1 MANKFNASDLQ
12 THLIPALVF
21 ERKLDHTGT
30 TVVTI
35 AAGGTHPK
43 LRLKHAHVIE
53 VDAANGAGTSAI
65 TLKHGGSS
73 AATITIG
80 ATDAIGTMTDMDIT
94 VGGEIVEAYE
104 DIDVVS
110 DGAGNGGDLLVHTEY
125 EVVE

>member
-1 MANKFNASDLQ
+1 MANKFGAVDFEQ
-12 THLIPALVF
+12 HLIPAQVF

-30 TVVTI
+30 TVVTL

-43 LRLKHAHVIE
+43 MRIKHGHVIE
-53 VDAANGAGTSAI
+53 VDAANSSGTSAI

-73 AATITIG
+73 AATVTIG
-80 ATDAIGTMTDMDIT
+80 ATDAIGVMTDMDIT

-110 DGAGNGGDLLVHTEY
+110 DGAGAAGDLLVHTEY

>member
-1 MANKFNASDLQ
+1 MANKFGAADLE

-21 ERKLDHTGT
+21 ERKLAHSGT
-30 TVVTI
+30 TVVTL

-43 LRLKHAHVIE
+43 MRLKHAHGLE
-53 VDAANGAGTSAI
+53 VDAPPTSGTAAI

-73 AATITIG
+73 AATVTLG
-80 ATDAIGTMTDMDIT
+80 ATDAIGVMTDMAIT

-104 DIDVVS
+104 DVDVVS
-110 DGAGNGGDLLVHTEY
+110 DGASDAGSLLVHTEY